1 MKQIL
6 LDSDVILDFFLDRKP
21 YSDDTAKILTLC
33 EKTKIKIFSTAVAIS
48 NIYYILRKLSSHS
61 IAIEKIKLLLTLIEI
76 INIDKNAIKLA
87 LNSEFKDF
95 EDALQ
100 NYSVELNSD
109 IKIIITR
116 NTKDFTKSNLQ
127 VLPPIEYLKILV

>member
-1 MKQIL
+1 M
-6 LDSDVILDFFLDRKP
+6 R
-21 YSDDTAKILTLC
+21 
-33 EKTKIKIFSTAVAIS
+33 EKKIKIFSTAVAIS